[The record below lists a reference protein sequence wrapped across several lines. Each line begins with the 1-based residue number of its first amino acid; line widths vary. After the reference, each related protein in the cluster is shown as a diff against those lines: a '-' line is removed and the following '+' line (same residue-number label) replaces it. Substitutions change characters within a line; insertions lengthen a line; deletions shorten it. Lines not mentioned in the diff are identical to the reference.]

1 MRSTEPVEHLIA
13 SMKAKPSPELDARV
27 HRAID
32 AAVAERSRE
41 TSVSHKSLL
50 GTILMKSTTTKW
62 AAAAAIVLVL
72 VAAIVIFDKSTPRAF
87 GLERVIAAYN
97 SVRSLHVKDYKAD
110 LVEPNEF
117 WIVSDGQG
125 HVAKARYFLPETED
139 GAKLIAWTPAGSEI
153 WFKTKRRYLAFQTK
167 RIAPWMQHLFDLSQP
182 ELALKKVL
190 EAQKSGKV
198 TIRTEQTGG
207 LQPFVKFTATYKG
220 QPRVDVAYVD
230 PSTVLVTRL
239 ESYRPQNGTNALQ
252 WRMDFSDYNQ
262 PLDDKLFSLRGELP
276 KDVRIADQ
284 LTQVSGVAQGS
295 LTDEQ
300 AAAETVRQFFQALVD
315 KDYKKA
321 GLIVCGEVE
330 EDARKEY
337 GVLTV
342 TAVQSVGPPVLQTNW
357 EKRGYKVPCAV
368 EVVHADGQKTTW
380 KTDAYVRPGDDE
392 MHPNNWNITGGV
404 NMYQA
409 DLTILPDNAKYEA
422 MTPKE
427 AAAAFFQ
434 ACADNNWDEVI
445 KFWPEP
451 SDTNSINRLKKYLGG
466 LQVISLG
473 EPYQTNTYPGW
484 FVPYEIQLPPRDYL
498 VRVDN
503 TNQAH
508 RYVLTG
514 TYDTDLRLDDE
525 MAWTSEPAI
534 LPDNDRYAAMSPA
547 QVVQAWATA
556 DAKYD
561 LDELAKFVPP
571 ANVAQAQREIAL
583 AKQRGIDLTQQQT
596 VQVGEAFQ
604 ASDGSGWF
612 VKCHEIPAPKKWH
625 LAIRNDNP
633 AHRFLFDGGL

>member
-32 AAVAERSRE
+32 AAVAERSGE
-41 TSVSHKSLL
+41 MSVSHKSLL
-50 GTILMKSTTTKW
+50 GTILMKSTGIKW
-62 AAAAAIVLVL
+62 AAAAAIILVL
-72 VAAIVIFDKSTPRAF
+72 VAAIVIFDKSTPQAF

-97 SVRSLHVKDYKAD
+97 SVRSLHVKDYQHDQVA
-110 LVEPNEF
+110 NEF
-117 WIVSDGQG
+117 WIVSDGQE

-153 WFKTKRRYLAFQTK
+153 WFKNKRRYLAFQTK
-167 RIAPWMQHLFDLSQP
+167 RIAPWMQHLLDLSQP

-190 EAQKSGKV
+190 DAQKSGKV

-239 ESYRPQNGTNALQ
+239 ESYRAQNGTNALQ

-262 PLDDKLFSLRGELP
+262 PLDDKLFSLRSELP

-300 AAAETVRQFFQALVD
+300 AATETVRQFFQALVD

-330 EDARKEY
+330 ADARKEY

-357 EKRGYKVPCAV
+357 DKRGYMVPCAV

-404 NMYQA
+404 NMYET
-409 DLTILPDNAKYEA
+409 DLKILPDNAKYEA
-422 MTPKE
+422 MSPKE

-434 ACADNNWDEVI
+434 ACADKNRDEAM
-445 KFWPEP
+445 KFWYAP
-451 SDTNSINRLKKYLGG
+451 SDTNSVKRLMKYVGG
-466 LQVISLG
+466 LQLISLG
-473 EPYQTNTYPGW
+473 EPFQTNTYAGW
-484 FVPYEIQLPPRDYL
+484 YVPYEIQLPPFDYL

-508 RYVLTG
+508 RYVVTG
-514 TYDTDLRLDDE
+514 TYDTDLQLEHD
-525 MAWTSEPAI
+525 MAWTSQPAI

-547 QVVQAWATA
+547 QVVQAWAA
-556 DAKYD
+556 ANARYD
-561 LDELAKFVPP
+561 LEALAKFVPQSE
-571 ANVAQAQREIAL
+571 VAQAQRTLAL
-583 AKQRGIDLTQQQT
+583 AKQRGIDLTQG
-596 VQVGEAFQ
+596 VRHPGRR
-604 ASDGSGWF
+604 GLSGPRW
-612 VKCHEIPAPKKWH
+612 
-625 LAIRNDNP
+625 L
-633 AHRFLFDGGL
+633 GLVCQRPRHFRPQEVEPGHPQRQPRPPVPL